1 MFYKKNILIWSE
13 AFIFELIL
21 HKTTMNKMI
30 KNVVLFLFIAFSTV
44 NVASA
49 QRVAIVDIARL
60 LENMPEYT
68 TAQKQLD
75 DLSATWRAEIN
86 AEMDKIKGLYNKY
99 QAELPLLNDD
109 MKRKRED
116 EITAKEKDVRELQKT
131 RFGADG
137 NLFAKREEL
146 VKPIQDKVYKAID
159 DYAKERGYD
168 LILDKSSAAGVLFVS
183 DAIDKTADI
192 AKKIK

>member
-1 MFYKKNILIWSE
+1 
-13 AFIFELIL
+13 
-21 HKTTMNKMI
+21 MI
-30 KNVVLFLFIAFSTV
+30 KNFFLTITFALITLGAAT
-44 NVASA
+44 A

-60 LENMPEYT
+60 LENMPEYSA
-68 TAQKQLD
+68 AQKQLD
-75 DLSATWRAEIN
+75 ELSATWRAEIN

-99 QAELPLLNDD
+99 QAELPLLNDE
-109 MKRKRED
+109 MKKKRED
-116 EITAKEKDVRELQKT
+116 EITNKEKEVRDLQKS

-137 NLFAKREEL
+137 SLFAKREEL